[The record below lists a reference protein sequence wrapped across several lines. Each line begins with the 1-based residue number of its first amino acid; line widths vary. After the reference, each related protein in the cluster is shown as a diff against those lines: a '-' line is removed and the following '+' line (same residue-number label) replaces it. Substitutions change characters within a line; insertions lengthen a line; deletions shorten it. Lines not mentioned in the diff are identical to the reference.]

1 MRRSSSGS
9 LGSKRALELLAP
21 SPTCLPMR
29 ACALHDYI
37 MPGPGTSDLRAS
49 RHLRPGHLC
58 TSDRKPASCVRPRHT
73 LRAPFSPFSR
83 RHRRVLTPHHVS
95 RPARRAIVSLPCHH
109 YGPAGTPWRA
119 CRVPRVACSFPHL
132 SIGKYHDSLSL
143 LAWPQTLHVS
153 DGWSRSVWSR
163 SLVVGRPSNVR
174 HAWRHTTNEA
184 MCSNASRRLSPHGAL
199 GSFSNRALPHH
210 RSQVSEFRP
219 VSVLSY
225 PRNGFLRFARLTD
238 EAALSGA
245 SAGSAVPMVSVGP
258 WAGRGLL
265 FVLLGVSLWQIL
277 ARGFSSGETP
287 PPPLPANTFACLHNC
302 RDRRLT

>member
-1 MRRSSSGS
+1 MILVGIAIPLRRSSSGS

-37 MPGPGTSDLRAS
+37 VPGPGSSDLRAS
-49 RHLRPGHLC
+49 RHLRPGRLC
-58 TSDRKPASCVRPRHT
+58 TSEREPASCVRPRHT

-132 SIGKYHDSLSL
+132 SFGKYHDSLSL

-163 SLVVGRPSNVR
+163 SLVVGDL
-174 HAWRHTTNEA
+174 A
-184 MCSNASRRLSPHGAL
+184 MCVMRGDTPRTRPCAPTLAVVYLRTVPSGLSPTGHCRTTARK
-199 GSFSNRALPHH
+199 SPN
-210 RSQVSEFRP
+210 
-219 VSVLSY
+219 SVQSLS
-225 PRNGFLRFARLTD
+225 
-238 EAALSGA
+238 
-245 SAGSAVPMVSVGP
+245 
-258 WAGRGLL
+258 
-265 FVLLGVSLWQIL
+265 
-277 ARGFSSGETP
+277 
-287 PPPLPANTFACLHNC
+287 
-302 RDRRLT
+302 